1 LPKLRQ
7 WHLSTRSKRSPVLP
21 RAVLWILGL
30 SLLLRCLVAALLP
43 PGFDEAYYYLYTRH
57 PDWSYFDHPPLVA
70 WTTGLGPV
78 LTGQVSA
85 FSIRLGSLLAY
96 SGSSLL
102 LYLTGAR
109 LFSVQAGLISLA
121 TVSIAP
127 IFWIG
132 FGVLTLPD
140 SPLTLFTAATL
151 WVAAQEFFP
160 APKPGVYGSARYRPG
175 PRLAL
180 IGLLVGLASLGKYH
194 GLALGFGLVLFC
206 LLSPAHRC
214 AFRSGWALLAAL
226 GFLAVFS
233 PVLLWNAQQ
242 DWISFR
248 FQGGRAVPETGYRLQ
263 DLGRTMLEEIFYL
276 FPTLGIPLLGLSLA
290 EGGRLGL
297 ALFQRRR
304 LADQE
309 LRHLLI
315 LACGLPLVLAF
326 TLMGGYRP
334 ILPTW
339 PMPGFWVLSL
349 LLGSRWE
356 GWPGAKRLLA
366 GTAVAVG
373 LLVGVGLAHVRY
385 GLLQAPGGLG
395 LWPVERDPST
405 QLIEIEQLRRQFQ
418 TDPRL
423 TQALEAVDFIFTN
436 TYFLS
441 GQIGMALA
449 PLTEKPL
456 TCLDEDPRGFAFWSQ
471 PEDWLGK
478 DGLLV
483 TSTLFQPKAGIPAT
497 YGNYFEH
504 IEPVA
509 EIPLRR
515 AGAVAQ
521 TFQVYLARQMR
532 QPYPRP
538 YSRRR

>member
-1 LPKLRQ
+1 VLPK
-7 WHLSTRSKRSPVLP
+7 
-21 RAVLWILGL
+21 AALWILGL
-30 SLLLRCLVAALLP
+30 GLLLRCLVAALLP

-57 PDWSYFDHPPLVA
+57 LDWSYFDHPPLVA

-96 SGSSLL
+96 TGSSLL
-102 LYLTGAR
+102 LYLTATR
-109 LFSVQAGLISLA
+109 LFSPQAGLITLA
-121 TVSIAP
+121 TISIAP

-140 SPLTLFTAATL
+140 SPLMVFTAATL

-160 APKPGVYGSARYRPG
+160 ALLAEGKLGVYGAARYRPG

-180 IGLLVGLASLGKYH
+180 IGLLVGLACLGKYH

-214 AFRSGWALLAAL
+214 ALRSGWALLAVV
-226 GFLAVFS
+226 GFLAAFS
-233 PVLLWNAQQ
+233 PVLIWNTQQ
-242 DWISFR
+242 DWVSFR
-248 FQGGRAVPETGYRLQ
+248 FQGGRAVPEAGYQLQ
-263 DLGRTMLEEIFYL
+263 ELGLTVLQEMGYL

-290 EGGRLGL
+290 EGGRVGL
-297 ALFQRRR
+297 ALVQGRR
-304 LADQE
+304 LTDQE
-309 LRHLLI
+309 LKQLLI

-326 TLMGGYRP
+326 TFMGGYRP

-356 GWPGAKRLLA
+356 RWPGARQLLA

-373 LLVGVGLAHVRY
+373 LLVAVGLAHVRY
-385 GLLQAPGGLG
+385 GLLQDPGGLG

-405 QLIEIEQLRRQFQ
+405 QLIDIEQLRRQFQ

-423 TQALEAVDFIFTN
+423 AQALAEADFIFTN
-436 TYFLS
+436 VYFLG

-456 TCLDEDPRGFAFWSQ
+456 TCLDEDLRGFAFWSQ

-483 TSTLFQPKAGIPAT
+483 TSQLFWPRAGIQAV
-497 YGNYFEH
+497 YGTYFEQ

-509 EIPLRR
+509 EVPLRR

-538 YSRRR
+538 YSRLR